1 MLKTGDISDNLQFS
15 SNVLSP
21 NERYNQNQMHNE
33 LSGIKRANQE
43 NSGSPEHAIDFNESL
58 DDDNDPV

>member
-21 NERYNQNQMHNE
+21 NDRYNKNQMNNE
-33 LSGIKRANQE
+33 LGGIKTANKE

-58 DDDNDPV
+58 DDDNYPV

>member
-1 MLKTGDISDNLQFS
+1 MN
-15 SNVLSP
+15 
-21 NERYNQNQMHNE
+21 NE
-33 LSGIKRANQE
+33 LGGIKTANKE